1 MLGWQVNTTI
11 ENWSDTINDALLL
24 HKTKID
30 NHTEELIKQQAHIK
44 AMEKDMKFYKI
55 VGFISIFAVGIAA
68 IAACIGVLL

>member
-1 MLGWQVNTTI
+1 MVGWQVDTTI

-30 NHTEELIKQQAHIK
+30 NHTEELMKQQAHIK
-44 AMEKDMKFYKI
+44 HMEKDMKMYKI
-55 VGFISIFAVGIAA
+55 IGFISIFAVGA

>member
-1 MLGWQVNTTI
+1 MLGWQVNTSI
-11 ENWSDTINDALLL
+11 ENWSDTINDALLI
-24 HKTKID
+24 HRTKIEK
-30 NHTEELIKQQAHIK
+30 NAEELMKQQAHIK

>member
-1 MLGWQVNTTI
+1 MLGWQVNTSI
-11 ENWSDTINDALLL
+11 ENWSDTINDALLI
-24 HKTKID
+24 HRTKIEK
-30 NHTEELIKQQAHIK
+30 NAEELMKQQTHIK